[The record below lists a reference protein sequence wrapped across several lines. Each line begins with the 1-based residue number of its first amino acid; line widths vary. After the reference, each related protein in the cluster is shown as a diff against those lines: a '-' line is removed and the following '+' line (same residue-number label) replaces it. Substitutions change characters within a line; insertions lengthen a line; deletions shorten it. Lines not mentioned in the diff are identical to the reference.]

1 MVTYWHNGKI
11 TFNMLIFL
19 SMPKKY
25 TKEEEDI
32 LLDQLAKIL
41 AQALIDKK
49 REERKL
55 RDTVPKIVTHSNDAN

>member
-1 MVTYWHNGKI
+1 
-11 TFNMLIFL
+11 
-19 SMPKKY
+19 MPKKY

-32 LLDQLAKIL
+32 VLDQLAKIL

-55 RDTVPKIVTHSNDAN
+55 AENTPKIVTHSNDAN